1 MGAKSER
8 NRRVVL
14 AGRPNVGKST
24 LFNRISGSRRAI
36 VTPAPGTTRD
46 VLRCEAEWLG
56 TPFELVDTGGV
67 FGASVDPLQ
76 DAVAARGF
84 EALGAAAV
92 VVLVTDGREG
102 VVPADEQVAS
112 EVRRAGLP
120 VVLAVNKIDDRRAQE
135 RVEEFHRL
143 AVEPVVPIAAEHG
156 LGVGDLLDA
165 VVARLPPSRRAPD
178 GEAAGR
184 RPAPGSSEI
193 AGRRPAPGSSEIG
206 VAIIGRPNVGKS
218 SLVNL
223 LVREERVLVSEVAG
237 TTRDAVDAGL
247 TWHGH
252 RLRLVDTAGMRRPGR
267 VARSGRIE
275 SVGLVMARRAVAQ
288 ADVAVLVVDAAAGVA
303 RQDAAIAGEA
313 ERAGCGIVIAANKW
327 DLVKGRGAGFSKAFD
342 ADLRAALR
350 FAGFAPVVHVS
361 ARTGERAPKLV
372 ARIVAVA
379 AARAQHVGTGELNR
393 FVERVTRRQPPVSPG
408 RRSVR
413 VRYAAQAATRP
424 PTFVFFTNVATR
436 FHFSYERYL
445 RNRLRESFGFEGTP
459 IRLRVRTGGDAG
471 EGGRRR

>member
-1 MGAKSER
+1 M
-8 NRRVVL
+8 
-14 AGRPNVGKST
+14 
-24 LFNRISGSRRAI
+24 
-36 VTPAPGTTRD
+36 
-46 VLRCEAEWLG
+46 
-56 TPFELVDTGGV
+56 
-67 FGASVDPLQ
+67 
-76 DAVAARGF
+76 
-84 EALGAAAV
+84 
-92 VVLVTDGREG
+92 
-102 VVPADEQVAS
+102 
-112 EVRRAGLP
+112 
-120 VVLAVNKIDDRRAQE
+120 
-135 RVEEFHRL
+135 
-143 AVEPVVPIAAEHG
+143 
-156 LGVGDLLDA
+156 
-165 VVARLPPSRRAPD
+165 
-178 GEAAGR
+178 
-184 RPAPGSSEI
+184 
-193 AGRRPAPGSSEIG
+193 
-206 VAIIGRPNVGKS
+206 
-218 SLVNL
+218 
-223 LVREERVLVSEVAG
+223 SEVAG